1 MLKSKVHMF
10 KMQKKKK
17 KKQITNQNTAKPVLF
32 KMQTKN
38 KKQKKKKTDKK
49 SNYSKTSGK
58 QINVTKIRMC

>member
-1 MLKSKVHMF
+1 MF
-10 KMQKKKK
+10 KMQKKK

-38 KKQKKKKTDKK
+38 KTKNKKTDNK

>member
-1 MLKSKVHMF
+1 MF
-10 KMQKKKK
+10 KMQKKKN
-17 KKQITNQNTAKPVLF
+17 QITNQNTAKPVLF

-38 KKQKKKKTDKK
+38 KTKKKTDNK